1 MSEINLTDDNFEAEV
16 LKHSGVA
23 MVDFWATWCGPCR
36 MFAPVVAEIAK
47 EYAGKVKVCKL
58 NTDEGMQT
66 SAAFR
71 IASIPTVMFFK
82 NGKPVAQMVGA
93 HAKEDVKKQLDAIL

>member
-1 MSEINLTDDNFEAEV
+1 MSEINLTDETFEAEV
-16 LKHSGVA
+16 INYKGVA
-23 MVDFWATWCGPCR
+23 MVDFWASWCGPCK
-36 MFAPVVAEIAK
+36 MFAPTVAEIAQ
-47 EYAGKVKVCKL
+47 EYAGKAKICKL

-71 IASIPTVMFFK
+71 ISSIPTVLFFK

-93 HAKEDVKKQLDAIL
+93 HSKADVKKQLDAIL